1 MKLSVSKNDLKL
13 IAIIVFV
20 LLLGVAGW
28 FYYSNSNFSFNRKA
42 IAQLKEAKDD
52 VRLKMYEQTSWENPE
67 VNAGLVSGDQIFTG
81 ENSYALIE
89 FNNQVR
95 LNLKPNSLITITEMD
110 DKLVMELERG
120 SLDLENSAQ
129 GEIYLKENEEIRKIE
144 PSAAVQKLSKTTEQ
158 KIVVEEKPTVAA
170 EITGPENGQKVEL
183 GKNINFTFS
192 RELTGDLE
200 MARDATFSQGLKK
213 VKLSE
218 KVSSMSFTA
227 EEKGTFFFRLVEDK
241 LVSKSV
247 QIEVFEHQMNEIVS
261 PLNDSEIELK
271 RLEPHSVTLTWKNVS
286 EAPAHLK
293 VLKDGTEMI
302 NQTVEKES
310 FELTNVEAG
319 TYQWGT
325 SSSNK
330 MEDSKL
336 SSFKVFFEPLV
347 AKNNKLSLSETRNN
361 SLHLAF
367 NNALKNE
374 ELDVTVSQEESV
386 VVEKV
391 LSEKYD
397 LEDLKPGSYTISIN
411 SKKLRSKN
419 PAIIQAELKSKSIH
433 FDGLILGNKTE
444 KVTEI
449 LLDKPLNEITFKYF
463 SYLLPDNLVLKMTK
477 DGADFSKMT
486 KASFSVDELKLKLN
500 GYGKYCVGAKVKDAA
515 IAKFYSDDVFCVDIK
530 AKVLIAKLDAP
541 GNQIIK
547 RNSLMGKDTYEVELP
562 KNSLAKEYKINIYGD
577 ESKKNLIYS
586 SKSKDNTFVW
596 KSKKSGIFY
605 YNYQLMDVNGNL
617 TSESGVSKLIF
628 PISPLSEWGNN

>member
-13 IAIIVFV
+13 IAIIVLV

-129 GEIYLKENEEIRKIE
+129 GEIYLKENEELRKIE
-144 PSAAVQKLSKTTEQ
+144 PSPAVQKLSKTTEQ

-183 GKNINFTFS
+183 GKSINFTFS
-192 RELTGDLE
+192 RELTGDFE
-200 MARDATFSQGLKK
+200 MARDAAFSQGLKK
-213 VKLSE
+213 IKLSE
-218 KVSSMSFTA
+218 KVSSMPFKA
-227 EEKGTFFFRLVEDK
+227 EEKGNFFFRLVEDN
-241 LVSKSV
+241 LVSRSV
-247 QIEVFEHQMNEIVS
+247 QIEVFEHQMNEIIS
-261 PLNDSEIELK
+261 PLNDSELELK
-271 RLEPHSVTLTWKNVS
+271 RLEPHTVTLAWKNVS

-293 VLKDGTEMI
+293 VLKDGTELI
-302 NQTVEKES
+302 NQTAEKES

-325 SSSNK
+325 SSSSK
-330 MEDSKL
+330 MEESKL
-336 SSFKVFFEPLV
+336 ASFKVFFEPLV
-347 AKNNKLSLSETRNN
+347 AKNNKLSLSEARNN
-361 SLHLAF
+361 SLHLVF

-374 ELDVTVSQEESV
+374 ELDVTVSQEENV
-386 VVEKV
+386 VLEKV

-397 LEDLKPGSYTISIN
+397 LEDLKPGSYTISVN

-419 PAIIQAELKSKSIH
+419 PTMIQAELKSKSIH
-433 FDGLILGNKTE
+433 FDGVVLGNRTE
-444 KVTEI
+444 KVTEL
-449 LLDKPLNEITFKYF
+449 LLDKPLDEITFKYF

-486 KASFSVDELKLKLN
+486 KASFTVDELKLKLN
-500 GYGKYCVGAKVKDAA
+500 GYGKYCVGAKVKDATV
-515 IAKFYSDDVFCVDIK
+515 AKFYFDDVFCLDIK
-530 AKVLIAKLDAP
+530 AKVLIAKINAP

-547 RNSLMGKDTYEVELP
+547 RNSLMGKDTYEIELP
-562 KNSLAKEYKINIYGD
+562 KNALAKEYKINIYGD
-577 ESKKNLIYS
+577 ENKKNLIYS